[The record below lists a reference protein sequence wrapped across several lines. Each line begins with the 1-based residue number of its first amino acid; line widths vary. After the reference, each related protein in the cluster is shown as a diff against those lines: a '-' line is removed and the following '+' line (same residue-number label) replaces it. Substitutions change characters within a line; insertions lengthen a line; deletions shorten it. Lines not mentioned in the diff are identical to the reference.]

1 VRLAASAPA
10 PSERQPAA
18 GEPTE
23 DLVPVPVGRPYVWPS
38 GISLVVPAPTTSAS
52 RSAAAVVRVWTT
64 VFNESLTLQYRANVR
79 FEAIV
84 VGDLRP
90 SPGST

>member
-1 VRLAASAPA
+1 MRLAASAPA

-23 DLVPVPVGRPYVWPS
+23 DLVPVPVSRPYVWPS